1 MRFNSK
7 ELKMALSVE
16 SFRNQFLNLPINFS
30 FIERKETAALSIL
43 ENPGPLSI
51 SSAKIANP
59 RSANSSRYSYFN
71 PIIVRAI
78 LFFFPAISASRAFQ
92 LFAGV
97 GREGGRAFNAIEISQ
112 NEKTNTRLFKP
123 NAVPGGCID
132 LEVFENF
139 TLKSQILIS
148 CKIMRYATHVRNLP
162 RKLFPTPIY
171 NNII

>member
-1 MRFNSK
+1 MT
-7 ELKMALSVE
+7 LSVE

-30 FIERKETAALSIL
+30 LVEREETTALSTL

-51 SSAKIANP
+51 SSAKIADP

-97 GREGGRAFNAIEISQ
+97 RGRAGACNGIEIAQ
-112 NEKTNTRLFKP
+112 NEKANTRLFKP
-123 NAVPGGCID
+123 NAIPGGCND
-132 LEVFENF
+132 LEVKFCF
-139 TLKSQILIS
+139 KIS
-148 CKIMRYATHVRNLP
+148 NPCFV
-162 RKLFPTPIY
+162 
-171 NNII
+171 

>member
-97 GREGGRAFNAIEISQ
+97 GREGELSM
-112 NEKTNTRLFKP
+112 P
-123 NAVPGGCID
+123 
-132 LEVFENF
+132 
-139 TLKSQILIS
+139 LKSLKTKKPIQDYSNLTQYQVVASIWKFLKIL
-148 CKIMRYATHVRNLP
+148 P
-162 RKLFPTPIY
+162 
-171 NNII
+171 